1 MTNKNFDFLCDKNKI
16 ELAKNIEQTYW
27 NYYFNCDDWSSD
39 DIDFHLRLNY
49 MFRDNVILTMDEYN
63 KIIETIEK
71 I

>member
-1 MTNKNFDFLCDKNKI
+1 MTNKNFDFLGDKNKI

-39 DIDFHLRLNY
+39 DIDFQLRLNY
-49 MFRDNVILTMDEYN
+49 MFGDDVILTMDEYI
-63 KIIETIEK
+63 KIIETIEE